1 MGAKVSIYDGLP
13 YLYAEQLHNKQV
25 PLTIAN
31 VVGGAEFVSAD
42 GRRAIG
48 FDVSFKET
56 EKKLGITGVTVRRQ
70 LTVATGTDDPDGMI
84 GKRIILY
91 SVESKK
97 SAAGCAIRIKK
108 CEQPTN

>member
-1 MGAKVSIYDGLP
+1 MGEKVSIYDGLP
-13 YLYAEQLHNKQV
+13 YLYAEQLHGKRV
-25 PLTIAN
+25 TLTIAN

-70 LTVATGTDDPDGMI
+70 LTVATGTDDPALMA
-84 GKRIILY
+84 GKRITLY
-91 SVESKK
+91 PVDSKK
-97 SAAGCAIRIKK
+97 SAAGCAIRIAKAD
-108 CEQPTN
+108 